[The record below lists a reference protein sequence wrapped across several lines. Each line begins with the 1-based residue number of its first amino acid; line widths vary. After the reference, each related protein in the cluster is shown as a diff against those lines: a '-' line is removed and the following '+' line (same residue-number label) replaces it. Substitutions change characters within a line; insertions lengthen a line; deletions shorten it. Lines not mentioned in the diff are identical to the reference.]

1 MFYRLSP
8 QLVLRS
14 RWRPYLPR
22 PGERVLVLRTS
33 GGFPPGH
40 PTTRL
45 CLELLPEALAA
56 QPCSAGFQPV
66 MGKRLLDVGCG
77 SGILTL
83 AAAALGVDFCLG
95 VDLSRQAVLLTRENA
110 RENGLAAALRL
121 AQGSTECLR
130 GPFDLVLANL
140 RYPVQVAKAPELA
153 RLTAPSGTLILSG
166 FRDVQEAELLA
177 AYRDLGWT
185 LSQRLT
191 RDEWAIEVPPEKS
204 YTWVAWRLQRS

>member
-14 RWRPYLPR
+14 RWRLHLSR

-45 CLELLPEALAA
+45 CLELLPEGLASG
-56 QPCSAGFQPV
+56 PCR
-66 MGKRLLDVGCG
+66 RLLDVGCG
-77 SGILTL
+77 SGILSL
-83 AAAALGVDFCLG
+83 AAAALEVDFCLG

-121 AQGSTECLR
+121 VQGSTECLR

-140 RYPVQVAKAPELA
+140 RYPVQVAKVPELA

-177 AYRDLGWT
+177 GYRDLGWT
-185 LSQRLT
+185 LAQRLT

-204 YTWVAWRLQRS
+204 YTWVAWRLQR

>member
-8 QLVLRS
+8 NLVLRS
-14 RWRPYLPR
+14 RWRPHLSR

-40 PTTRL
+40 PTTGL
-45 CLELLPEALAA
+45 CLELLPEALASGS
-56 QPCSAGFQPV
+56 CR
-66 MGKRLLDVGCG
+66 RLLDLGCG
-77 SGILTL
+77 SGVLTL

-95 VDLSRQAVLLTRENA
+95 VDLSRRAVRLTRENA

-121 AQGSTECLR
+121 VQGSTECLR

-140 RYPVQVAKAPELA
+140 RYPVQVAKVPELA

-166 FRDVQEAELLA
+166 FRDVQEPELLA
-177 AYRDLGWT
+177 GYRDLGWI
-185 LSQRLT
+185 LAQRLT

-204 YTWVAWRLQRS
+204 YTWVAWRLQR